1 MMTRSACIAV
11 TLWMVTLAPAAAPAA
26 ETSVDDAYVA
36 GYAAAVLERELKLQP
51 RSLTVRHGVVTL
63 DAADL
68 QGVDVTRVADALSRV
83 RGFVRVDIRLAP
95 TSPGVLTG
103 EAPTTT
109 TTTVTPKVIKELHS
123 GIMPGGQLF
132 QPLVADPRWPHFA
145 AAYHYYVN
153 EGQITHVGAVTFGET
168 FTLYRDQL
176 GRGWWEVGIQAG
188 VFSVFDLAAESVDL
202 INADYMA
209 AVVVGYRYDNVSAL
223 ARLFHQSS
231 HIGDEFLL
239 RNRVRNRVN
248 LSFESIDLRLA
259 YDLFDDAL
267 RVYGGGGY
275 LFDQEP
281 ASLRPWSLQWGAE
294 FRSPWPGPQS
304 SWRPI
309 AALDMQNREEND
321 WQVDISARAGVQ
333 FEGVLASRNLQL
345 LLEYFRGHSPN
356 GQFYKQ
362 EVDYLGVGA
371 HFHF

>member
-1 MMTRSACIAV
+1 MTRSACITV
-11 TLWMVTLAPAAAPAA
+11 TLWMVTLTAGAATAA
-26 ETSVDDAYVA
+26 DMSVDDAYVA
-36 GYAAAVLERELKLQP
+36 GYATAVLERELKIQP
-51 RSLTVRHGVVTL
+51 RSLTVRNGVVML
-63 DAADL
+63 DATDL
-68 QGVDVTRVADALSRV
+68 QDIDVTRVAAALSRV
-83 RGFVRVDIRLAP
+83 RGVVRVDIRP
-95 TSPGVLTG
+95 
-103 EAPTTT
+103 APTTAGVPTGKAPT
-109 TTTVTPKVIKELHS
+109 TATTSVTPKVIKEQHR
-123 GIMPGGQLF
+123 GILPGGQLF
-132 QPLVADPRWPHFA
+132 EPLIADPRWPHFA
-145 AAYHYYVN
+145 AAYQYYVN
-153 EGQITHVGAVTFGET
+153 EGQITHVGAVSFGET

-176 GRGWWEVGIQAG
+176 GRGWWELGIQAG
-188 VFSVFDLAAESVDL
+188 VFSVFDLASESVDL

-209 AVVVGYRYDNVSAL
+209 AVVLGYRDDKFSAL

-248 LSFESIDLRLA
+248 LSFESIDLRLS

-309 AALDMQNREEND
+309 AAVDMQNREEND

-333 FEGVLASRNLQL
+333 FGGVLASRNLQV

-362 EVDYLGVGA
+362 QVDYLGLGA
-371 HFHF
+371 HFHV